1 MNKLSAIII
10 DDEEK
15 SRRGLKNLLEKFCPQ
30 VLVSGEAGDIESAY
44 VLIGE
49 KNPDLL
55 FLDIQMPNGNGFNLL
70 KKFKELPF
78 DVIFITGFDQYA
90 INAIKFS
97 ALDYLLKP
105 IEVNDLIEAVNKA
118 ISNKEKKNS
127 SQSKLITLLSNEERD
142 VMDKR
147 IIVHH
152 NEKVQLL
159 KVSDICCIES
169 DDRYCHIHMVS
180 YEKYVMAKTLKEL
193 EEIFHDNKR
202 FIRIN
207 KTYMLNIDYIK
218 NYSKGEPCMVELT
231 SGQTF
236 EISRRKKQE
245 FLERIKE
252 A

>member
-1 MNKLSAIII
+1 MNKLAALII

-15 SRRGLKNLLEKFCPQ
+15 SRRGLKNLLEKYCSDVFVC
-30 VLVSGEAGDIESAY
+30 GEAGDVETAY
-44 VLIGE
+44 TLIGE

-105 IEVNDLIEAVNKA
+105 IEVNDLIDAVKRA
-118 ISNKEKKNS
+118 TINKEKKYS
-127 SQSKLITLLSNEERD
+127 SQSKLITLLSNEEREAF
-142 VMDKR
+142 DKR

-159 KVSDICCIES
+159 KVGDIRYIES
-169 DDRYCHIHMVS
+169 ADRYCYIHTITN
-180 YEKYVMAKTLKEL
+180 EKYILAKTLKDF
-193 EEIFHDNKR
+193 EEYFHDNKR

-207 KTYMLNIDYIK
+207 KTLMLNIDFIT
-218 NYSKGEPCMVELT
+218 NYSKGEPCMVELNN
-231 SGQTF
+231 GQTF

-245 FLERIKE
+245 FLERIKTP
-252 A
+252 